1 MQDTVV
7 AILIFV
13 YGLLAGSFLNVCIYR
28 IPLERTV
35 VQGRSHCPACGALIP
50 WYLNIPVLSYIFLR
64 GRCKECDAPI
74 SPIYPAVEMLNAILW
89 VACYSIYGPTVFAVL
104 LGALCSVFIV
114 LAFIDFKFQII
125 PDRLIVIIFLLG
137 AVNGVYQTVALGAP
151 WQLWVVGFFAASLP
165 LLLMGLVYEDGIGGG
180 DIKLMA
186 AAGLFAGWKLILLA
200 LFLGA
205 LYGLFYALG
214 LYLAGKAVRRTP
226 IPFGPFLCLGI
237 VTSILTGD
245 AMISWYLSLF

>member
-1 MQDTVV
+1 
-7 AILIFV
+7 
-13 YGLLAGSFLNVCIYR
+13 
-28 IPLERTV
+28 
-35 VQGRSHCPACGALIP
+35 
-50 WYLNIPVLSYIFLR
+50 
-64 GRCKECDAPI
+64 
-74 SPIYPAVEMLNAILW
+74 MLNAILW

-151 WQLWVVGFFAASLP
+151 WQLWVIGFFAASLP